1 MKIRLPL
8 FAAATLLLP
17 PLSVLLSGQDW
28 PQSEHIDGAVA
39 LPALCGMLFLLAA
52 AYLLDAHSFR
62 RSGSSLLR
70 TQHLYA
76 RGLAATGAALGILL
90 ACLNFFSP
98 LWVSPLSFAPEML
111 LAALFG
117 GMLLP
122 AVFIVRLWLSGIPLL
137 LRLLTRRLALP
148 LIQPEPVS
156 SLLLLTA
163 LVGLFGG
170 AVWPSQL
177 GWLLWLAPLLLLIAL
192 QLLWHESTIFSGAK
206 HGDWSRI
213 ALGAASGIALGG
225 GTLAVY
231 TLAGGALYF
240 VAPVWLI
247 AILLA
252 AFGWL
257 CLQLGDVIAEQWR
270 GKKRADVF
278 KKKPFPI
285 PVVVKKD

>member
-1 MKIRLPL
+1 MKIRLPI
-8 FAAATLLLP
+8 FAATTLLLP
-17 PLSVLLSGQDW
+17 SVSLLLSGQDW
-28 PQSEHIDGAVA
+28 PQSEYIDGVIV
-39 LPALCGMLFLLAA
+39 LPALCGMLFLLA
-52 AYLLDAHSFR
+52 LSWWLDARSFR

-70 TQHLYA
+70 TQRIYA
-76 RGLAATGAALGILL
+76 LGLTATGAALGALL

-98 LWVSPLSFAPEML
+98 LWLSPLPFAAEML

-117 GMLLP
+117 GALLP
-122 AVFIVRLWLSGIPLL
+122 AVFIARLWLSGIPML
-137 LRLLTRRLALP
+137 LRLLTRRFCLP
-148 LIQPEPVS
+148 LIQPEPAS
-156 SLLLLTA
+156 SLLLLAA
-163 LVGLFGG
+163 LVGLLGG
-170 AVWPSQL
+170 AVWPAQL

-206 HGDWSRI
+206 SGDWSRI
-213 ALGAASGIALGG
+213 VLGATAGIATGG

-231 TLAGGALYF
+231 KIAGGALYL
-240 VAPVWLI
+240 ASPLWLI
-247 AILLA
+247 TLLLA
-252 AFGWL
+252 AFGLL

>member
-1 MKIRLPL
+1 MKIRLPI

-17 PLSVLLSGQDW
+17 SVSVLLSGQDW

-39 LPALCGMLFLLAA
+39 LPALCGMLFLLA
-52 AYLLDAHSFR
+52 LSWWMDEHSFR

-70 TQHLYA
+70 TQRVYA
-76 RGLAATGAALGILL
+76 LGLAATGAALGALL

-98 LWVSPLSFAPEML
+98 LWLSPISFAPAML

-122 AVFIVRLWLSGIPLL
+122 AVFIVRLWLSGMPLL
-137 LRLLTRRLALP
+137 LRLLTRRVCLPAL
-148 LIQPEPVS
+148 QPEPAS
-156 SLLLLTA
+156 SLLLLAA
-163 LVGLFGG
+163 LVGLLGG
-170 AVWPSQL
+170 SVWPAQL
-177 GWLLWLAPLLLLIAL
+177 GWLLWLSPLLLLIAL

-206 HGDWSRI
+206 NGDWSRVM
-213 ALGAASGIALGG
+213 LGVTAGIATGG

-231 TLAGGALYF
+231 KLAGGALYLT
-240 VAPVWLI
+240 VPLWLVI
-247 AILLA
+247 LLLA
-252 AFGWL
+252 AFGLL
-257 CLQLGDVIAEQWR
+257 CLQLGDVVAEQWR